1 MTSSHK
7 AIPRNI
13 IKNDP
18 FGERPTGSC
27 FVVGLTG
34 MGRGCLGQLS
44 ARNVYGEGESVALG
58 IDFGTSNSAVGLL
71 KDGLPCLVALEDGKQ
86 TIPSAIFYDTEEDAV
101 LFGNAAIAFYM
112 DGCEGRLLRSL
123 KSILGSSLVNEST
136 EVGYKNIAFK
146 DIIVTFVRHLKIGA
160 ETAVGH
166 AVDSVV
172 MGRPVR
178 FVDADE
184 QADALAQA
192 HLEEIARKAGFREVL
207 FQYEPIAA
215 ALDYEQSV
223 QQEELALIVD
233 IGGGTSDFSIVRVS
247 PDRRGKADRKQDILA
262 NTGVHVG
269 GTDLDLKLSLEQV
282 MPLFGYRTRTRSL
295 FPGDPILDLP
305 PTYYRELATW
315 HKIVFLYNNRALQGV
330 KNIKYHAQRQDLVDR
345 LVRIIERQEGHRLA
359 GDVEAAKIALS
370 QQDAASIALSYV
382 EKGLEASLRRQEF
395 ESDIAP
401 ETASIVSK
409 IDECLSLAGVP
420 ASAIQTLFMTGG
432 STAIPRIAQA
442 CRQAVPAARLV
453 EGSRFGS
460 VGIGLALDA
469 GMKFGA

>member
-1 MTSSHK
+1 
-7 AIPRNI
+7 
-13 IKNDP
+13 
-18 FGERPTGSC
+18 
-27 FVVGLTG
+27 
-34 MGRGCLGQLS
+34 MGRRCLGQLS

-71 KDGLPCLVALEDGKQ
+71 KDGLSCLVALEDGKQ

-101 LFGNAAIAFYM
+101 RFGNEAIAFYM

-146 DIIVTFVRHLKIGA
+146 DIIVTFVRHLKATA

-166 AVDSVV
+166 DVDRVV

-184 QADALAQA
+184 QADVLAQA

-223 QQEELALIVD
+223 KQEELALIVD
-233 IGGGTSDFSIVRVS
+233 IGGGTSDFSVVRVS

-282 MPLFGYRTRTRSL
+282 MPLFGYRTQTRSL
-295 FPGDPILDLP
+295 HPGDPILDLP
-305 PTYYRELATW
+305 PMYYRELATW

-370 QQDAASIALSYV
+370 QQDAASISLNYV
-382 EKGLEASLRRQEF
+382 EKGLEASLRRQPF

-401 ETASIVSK
+401 ETASIVLK
-409 IDECLSLAGVP
+409 INECLTLAGVP
-420 ASAIQTLFMTGG
+420 ASAIETLFMTGG
-432 STAIPRIAQA
+432 STAIPCIAQA
-442 CRQAVPAARLV
+442 CRQTVPAARLV

-469 GMKFGA
+469 GRKFGP

>member
-1 MTSSHK
+1 M
-7 AIPRNI
+7 RRR
-13 IKNDP
+13 
-18 FGERPTGSC
+18 GTG
-27 FVVGLTG
+27 
-34 MGRGCLGQLS
+34 RLS
-44 ARNVYGEGESVALG
+44 ARNVYGEGASVAIG
-58 IDFGTSNSAVGLL
+58 IDFGTSNSAVGIF
-71 KDGLPCLVALEDGKQ
+71 KGGLPCLVALEDKKQ
-86 TIPSAIFYDTEEDAV
+86 TIPSAVFYDTEEDAV
-101 LFGNAAIAFYM
+101 LFGNEAIAFYM

-146 DIIVTFVRHLKIGA
+146 DIIVTFVRHLKA
-160 ETAVGH
+160 AAQAAVGR

-223 QQEELALIVD
+223 KQEELALIVD
-233 IGGGTSDFSIVRVS
+233 IGGGTSDFSVVRVS

-282 MPLFGYRTRTRSL
+282 MPLFGYRTQTRSL

-330 KNIKYHAQRQDLVDR
+330 KNIKYHAQRQELVDR

-370 QQDAASIALSYV
+370 RQDAVSIALGYV
-382 EKGLEASLRRQEF
+382 EKGLEASLHRQRF

-409 IDECLSLAGVP
+409 INECLTLAGVP
-420 ASAIQTLFMTGG
+420 ASAIDTLFMTGG

-469 GMKFGA
+469 GRKFGA

>member
-1 MTSSHK
+1 
-7 AIPRNI
+7 
-13 IKNDP
+13 
-18 FGERPTGSC
+18 
-27 FVVGLTG
+27 
-34 MGRGCLGQLS
+34 MGRRCLGQQS

-146 DIIVTFVRHLKIGA
+146 DIIVTFVRHLKAGA
-160 ETAVGH
+160 ENAVGH
-166 AVDSVV
+166 AV
-172 MGRPVR
+172 
-178 FVDADE
+178 
-184 QADALAQA
+184 AQA

-247 PDRRGKADRKQDILA
+247 PDRRGQADRKQDILA

-315 HKIVFLYNNRALQGV
+315 HKIVFLYNNRALQGI
-330 KNIKYHAQRQDLVDR
+330 KNIQYHAERQDLVDR
-345 LVRIIERQEGHRLA
+345 LIRIIKRQEGHRLA
-359 GDVEAAKIALS
+359 GDVEAAKIGLS
-370 QQDAASIALSYV
+370 EHDAASIALDYV
-382 EKGLEASLRRQEF
+382 EKGLQAALHRQKF

-409 IDECLSLAGVP
+409 IDECLSLAGVA
-420 ASAIQTLFMTGG
+420 ASAIDTLFMTGG
-432 STAIPRIAQA
+432 STAIPLIAQA

-469 GMKFGA
+469 GMKFGT

>member
-1 MTSSHK
+1 V
-7 AIPRNI
+7 AI
-13 IKNDP
+13 
-18 FGERPTGSC
+18 
-27 FVVGLTG
+27 
-34 MGRGCLGQLS
+34 
-44 ARNVYGEGESVALG
+44 G
-58 IDFGTSNSAVGLL
+58 IDFGTSNSAVGIF
-71 KDGLPCLVALEDGKQ
+71 KDGLPCLVALEDKKQ
-86 TIPSAIFYDTEEDAV
+86 TIPSAVFYDTGEDAV
-101 LFGNAAIAFYM
+101 LFGNEAIAFYM

-146 DIIVTFVRHLKIGA
+146 DIIVTFVRHLKA
-160 ETAVGH
+160 AAQAAVGR

-233 IGGGTSDFSIVRVS
+233 IGGGTSDFSVVRVS

-282 MPLFGYRTRTRSL
+282 MPLFGYRTQTRSL

-305 PTYYRELATW
+305 PTYYREL
-315 HKIVFLYNNRALQGV
+315 LQGV
-330 KNIKYHAQRQDLVDR
+330 KNIKYHARRQELVDR

-370 QQDAASIALSYV
+370 RQDAVSIALGYV
-382 EKGLEASLRRQEF
+382 EKGLEASLHRQRF

-409 IDECLSLAGVP
+409 INECLTLAGVP
-420 ASAIQTLFMTGG
+420 ASAIDTLFMTGG

-469 GMKFGA
+469 GRKFGA